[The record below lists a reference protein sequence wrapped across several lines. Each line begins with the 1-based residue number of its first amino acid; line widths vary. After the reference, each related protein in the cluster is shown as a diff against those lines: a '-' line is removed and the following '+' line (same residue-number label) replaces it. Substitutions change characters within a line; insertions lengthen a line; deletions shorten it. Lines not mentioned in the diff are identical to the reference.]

1 LKGKEADRQDTEG
14 PRAFQIAGHSVK
26 AGKRSRFEIPVA
38 RLQTDAEASLPVCV
52 LHGAKPGPTIWTN
65 AAVHGD
71 ELNGVEIIRQVLQF
85 LDPKEMSGTLIA
97 VPIVNVFGFLNQSR
111 YLPDRRDLNRSF
123 PGSARGSL
131 ASRLAHIFVTEIV
144 ERCSVGIDLHTGSDA
159 RTNLPQVRANLED
172 PVTRGLAEVFAA
184 PVLLGAS
191 LRDGSLRKVA
201 AKRGARVLLYEA
213 GEPLRFWDQAI
224 EVGVSGMLRVLQKLG
239 MIDDAPAAGGPS
251 TIASKSSWVR
261 ASRSGLYHSS
271 RALGAIVQRGEP
283 LGFITTP
290 YDAKKSLVK
299 SPCAGIVIGSVTNPL
314 VFQGDALVHVAQTA
328 DA

>member
-1 LKGKEADRQDTEG
+1 
-14 PRAFQIAGHSVK
+14 
-26 AGKRSRFEIPVA
+26 
-38 RLQTDAEASLPVCV
+38 
-52 LHGAKPGPTIWTN
+52 
-65 AAVHGD
+65 
-71 ELNGVEIIRQVLQF
+71 
-85 LDPKEMSGTLIA
+85 
-97 VPIVNVFGFLNQSR
+97 
-111 YLPDRRDLNRSF
+111 
-123 PGSARGSL
+123 
-131 ASRLAHIFVTEIV
+131 
-144 ERCSVGIDLHTGSDA
+144 
-159 RTNLPQVRANLED
+159 
-172 PVTRGLAEVFAA
+172 
-184 PVLLGAS
+184 
-191 LRDGSLRKVA
+191 
-201 AKRGARVLLYEA
+201 
-213 GEPLRFWDQAI
+213 
-224 EVGVSGMLRVLQKLG
+224 